1 MFGASTPQIAML
13 PLVAVLVMTGIKDG
27 LEDWRRARLDD
38 EVNNSAATK
47 LGSWKNV
54 NQPTDPRTFM
64 ERLFRMGNG
73 MFSPQLKS
81 LPHLNFK
88 SLTLRGRT
96 DASQPS
102 KGVQKLR
109 KAEAQAGMEI
119 IMQRKGLEDDEE
131 AVVEGL
137 MTPKLDQS
145 FQGLGANEEV
155 GPLFGHLAPCVA
167 S

>member
-1 MFGASTPQIAML
+1 MVCVGFFEFNSCPCLLGDFNLAEVRIHRWSSVHNHHAHTNVFAISSFPVANIYFLGLVVLQVFPMFGASTPQIAML

-73 MFSPQLKS
+73 MFRITK
-81 LPHLNFK
+81 
-88 SLTLRGRT
+88 
-96 DASQPS
+96 
-102 KGVQKLR
+102 
-109 KAEAQAGMEI
+109 I
-119 IMQRKGLEDDEE
+119 
-131 AVVEGL
+131 
-137 MTPKLDQS
+137 
-145 FQGLGANEEV
+145 
-155 GPLFGHLAPCVA
+155 APIFEL
-167 S
+167 